1 MTRGFATV
9 RAVSSAGISHEH
21 QAHLPPTSRGDGNAE
36 GRFQGYRGKA
46 AVLEAKKRESLL
58 VGGDEASTFV
68 VDDDPTRRTLPVAS
82 DVVVDVLETSPGGAR
97 SRARASLSFFAA
109 KDAGDSEPEPFERAW
124 EITLKDG
131 KVVRIDE
138 VER

>member
-1 MTRGFATV
+1 MELVGAGKHFGYIDAVDLAHNALTFDVAT
-9 RAVSSAGISHEH
+9 
-21 QAHLPPTSRGDGNAE
+21 L
-36 GRFQGYRGKA
+36 YRGKA

-97 SRARASLSFFAA
+97 PRARASLSFFDA